1 MPRTQK
7 LGIIKGNKS
16 ISNIITAAGTR
27 KLGPGGLAQFLTEQ
41 FPILTRGVNSCSQ
54 LNRKAFI
61 CCEK

>member
-16 ISNIITAAGTR
+16 ISSIITAAGTR

-41 FPILTRGVNSCSQ
+41 FPIEARFFLVIPSLKVDHAVRV
-54 LNRKAFI
+54 
-61 CCEK
+61 